1 MNKDKE
7 VLLKSLHVCLGIPIL
22 VFDENYILIEEYKSN
37 RTVSFFYDFQK
48 FLKEATKKNSKFHY
62 INGNYNELFLLYAHN
77 KKFFLFG
84 PFRCN
89 AIDKNMFNS
98 IVQYK
103 NIKNSEKEFLYE
115 LLNKLPIFSLG
126 DIRDILI
133 LVHYFFTG
141 KIEDLFHKPLH
152 DYVNS
157 FSKVIQVERIDAL
170 LSQNYDP
177 EVYLFL
183 YENKILEY
191 VENGNVKELSDM
203 IFKLSNGVVPAVSG
217 DSVRSEKNYSIVVFE
232 KLAQTA
238 INMGMDLINA
248 YQSRN
253 SFIRENEL
261 CSNLK
266 EILQIRDTAIV
277 FYTSEI
283 GKAKVRHLSPQISSV
298 VQYIGL
304 NMYTKI
310 SVRQIAQYFS
320 MSEASLRTAFK
331 REMNISIHNYIL
343 RRKISESKVMLKSN
357 STISDV
363 ALSLGFSDASH
374 FSKVFK
380 KITGTSP
387 KKYQMS
393 VESKITLNLG

>member
-1 MNKDKE
+1 MNKE
-7 VLLKSLHVCLGIPIL
+7 VLLKSLHICLKIPIL
-22 VFDENYILIEEYKSN
+22 VFDEGYILIQEYKSN
-37 RTVSFFYDFQK
+37 RTVSLFYDFQK
-48 FLKEATKKNSKFHY
+48 FFKETTKKKSKFYY
-62 INGNYNELFLLYAHN
+62 INGNYNEMFLLYAHN
-77 KKFFLFG
+77 KNYFLFG

-89 AIDKNMFNS
+89 KIDRDMFNS

-103 NIKNSEKEFLYE
+103 NIKNSEKELLYE

-133 LVHYFFTG
+133 LIHYFFTG
-141 KIEDLFHKPLH
+141 KIEDLFHKSLH

-157 FSKVIQVERIDAL
+157 FSNDIQVERINAL

-191 VENGNVKELSDM
+191 VENGNIKELSDM
-203 IFKLSNGVVPAVSG
+203 IFKLSNGVVPFVSG
-217 DSVRSEKNYSIVVFE
+217 DSMRSEKNYSIVVFE

-248 YQSRN
+248 YQ
-253 SFIRENEL
+253 
-261 CSNLK
+261 
-266 EILQIRDTAIV
+266 
-277 FYTSEI
+277 
-283 GKAKVRHLSPQISSV
+283 
-298 VQYIGL
+298 
-304 NMYTKI
+304 
-310 SVRQIAQYFS
+310 
-320 MSEASLRTAFK
+320 
-331 REMNISIHNYIL
+331 ISIHNYIL

-380 KITGTSP
+380 KISGTSP

-393 VESKITLNLG
+393 IESKITLNLD

>member
-1 MNKDKE
+1 M
-7 VLLKSLHVCLGIPIL
+7 
-22 VFDENYILIEEYKSN
+22 
-37 RTVSFFYDFQK
+37 
-48 FLKEATKKNSKFHY
+48 
-62 INGNYNELFLLYAHN
+62 
-77 KKFFLFG
+77 
-84 PFRCN
+84 
-89 AIDKNMFNS
+89 
-98 IVQYK
+98 
-103 NIKNSEKEFLYE
+103 KNSEKELLYE

-133 LVHYFFTG
+133 LIHYFFTG
-141 KIEDLFHKPLH
+141 KIEDLFHKSLH

-157 FSKVIQVERIDAL
+157 FSNDIQVERINAL

-191 VENGNVKELSDM
+191 VENGNIKELSDM
-203 IFKLSNGVVPAVSG
+203 IFKLSNGVVPFVSG
-217 DSVRSEKNYSIVVFE
+217 DSMRSEKNYSIVVFE

-248 YQSRN
+248 YQSRD

-266 EILQIRDTAIV
+266 DVLQVRDASIV

-283 GKAKVRHLSPQISSV
+283 GKVKARHLSPQISSV

-380 KITGTSP
+380 KISGTSP

-393 VESKITLNLG
+393 IESKITLNLD